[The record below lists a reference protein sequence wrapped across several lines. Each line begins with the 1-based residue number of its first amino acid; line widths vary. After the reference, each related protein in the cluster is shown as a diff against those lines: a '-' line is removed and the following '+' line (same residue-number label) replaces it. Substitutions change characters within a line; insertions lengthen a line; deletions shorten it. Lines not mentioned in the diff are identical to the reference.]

1 MAQIGRL
8 TTFDNEGE
16 TIREREVAF
25 WYVTDTG
32 EEENEDGLYI
42 SLSSSADLKESIA
55 ETGSGITIRAKDLAQ
70 IGYYRLT
77 DMLDEETLLHLGY
90 VKVFE

>member
-16 TIREREVAF
+16 TIRERNVPF
-25 WYVTDTG
+25 WYIRDAG
-32 EEENEDGLYI
+32 EDEEEDGLYI
-42 SLSSSADLKESIA
+42 SLSATEDLKETIA
-55 ETGSGITIRAKDLAQ
+55 DTGSGISIRAKDLAQ